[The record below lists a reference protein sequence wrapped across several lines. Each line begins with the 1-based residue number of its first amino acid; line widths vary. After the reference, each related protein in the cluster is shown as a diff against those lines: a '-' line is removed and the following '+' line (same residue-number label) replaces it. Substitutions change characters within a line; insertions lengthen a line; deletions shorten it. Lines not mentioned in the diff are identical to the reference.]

1 MSINNT
7 NIDKSS
13 IMLIDQTEN
22 LNIKAINVNKTNI
35 LKNIFRNFIK

>member
-1 MSINNT
+1 MSTNNT
-7 NIDKSS
+7 NVDKSS
-13 IMLIDQTEN
+13 IILIDQNEN

>member
-13 IMLIDQTEN
+13 IILIDQTEN